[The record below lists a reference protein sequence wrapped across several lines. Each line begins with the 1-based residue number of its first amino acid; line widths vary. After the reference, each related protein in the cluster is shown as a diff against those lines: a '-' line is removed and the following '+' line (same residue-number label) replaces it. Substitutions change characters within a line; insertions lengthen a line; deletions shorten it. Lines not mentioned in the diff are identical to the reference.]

1 MFYSWLVYLQVEV
14 VLIVERVVFAEGV
27 VLSAGVLCVERVVCF
42 VVVESLGAAVVSLV
56 VVT

>member
-14 VLIVERVVFAEGV
+14 VLIVEGVVFAEGV

-42 VVVESLGAAVVSLV
+42 VVVEYLGTAVVSLV

>member
-1 MFYSWLVYLQVEV
+1 MFCSWLVYLQVEV
-14 VLIVERVVFAEGV
+14 VLTVKGVVFAEGV
-27 VLSAGVLCVERVVCF
+27 VLSAGALCVERVVCT